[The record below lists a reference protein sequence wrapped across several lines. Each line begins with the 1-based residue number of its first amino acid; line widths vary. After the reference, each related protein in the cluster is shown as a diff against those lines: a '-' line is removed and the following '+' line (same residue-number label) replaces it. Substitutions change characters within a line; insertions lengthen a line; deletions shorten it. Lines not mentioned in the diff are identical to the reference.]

1 MYETDILV
9 IGAGV
14 IGSFI
19 ARELAKF
26 RVRVMVVD
34 KRLDV
39 GGDASKANNGV
50 LASSG
55 LYPVGSVEANV
66 IGGSRTIFKQILDDL
81 EVPYTTC
88 GRLLPAFTQEELDR
102 FPYLYDQCCRN
113 TFFDAEILS
122 GEQVRERE
130 PNINPEVLGG
140 FLLPN
145 DGAIDPFKLVIAL
158 AENAAENGVEFLLNC
173 KVTGINCHK
182 GKVES
187 VETTQGTI
195 KTKYVINA
203 AGLFCDEI
211 GAMVDECDFVV
222 KPRKGQFYV
231 LDKSTPVKVNHILS
245 AVPTKLSSGIMIIP
259 QTHGNMCVGPT
270 AENMEDKEDYSV
282 DQAGL
287 DAIAK
292 SVLRMVPGLRLKDAI
307 THYCGLRPN
316 RIPEGINIVISKKA
330 EGYVG
335 ISGVRSSGVSSS
347 PAIARLVIN
356 KMIMEGGFEAER
368 KFDDFNP
375 KRKAIANFSKASY
388 EDRQKLI
395 ENDPRYGKII
405 CRCETVTEA
414 EIVQAIH
421 RPVGAR
427 TVDGIKRRVFAGM
440 GRCQGGFCG
449 PQVVEILSRELN
461 IPVEEVEKSVAGSHM
476 ATGSLR

>member
-1 MYETDILV
+1 MYETDIV
-9 IGAGV
+9 IIGAGV

-26 RVRVMVVD
+26 RIRVMVVD

-55 LYPVGSVEANV
+55 LYPVGSVEAHV
-66 IGGSRTIFKQILDDL
+66 IGGSRTIFKQILNDL

-88 GRLLPAFTQEELDR
+88 GRLLPAFTQDELNR

-113 TFFDAEILS
+113 SYYDAEILS
-122 GEQVRERE
+122 AEQVRESE

-145 DGAIDPFKLVIAL
+145 DGAIDPFQLVVAL

-173 KVTGINCHK
+173 EVKGINVHN
-182 GKVES
+182 GKVDF

-195 KTKYVINA
+195 KTRYVINS
-203 AGLFCDEI
+203 AGLYCDKI
-211 GAMVDECDFVV
+211 AKMVGECDFVV

-231 LDKSTPVKVNHILS
+231 LDKNTPVKVNHIL
-245 AVPTKLSSGIMIIP
+245 AQVPTEISSGVMIIP
-259 QTHGNMCVGPT
+259 QTHGNMCCGPT

-287 DAIAK
+287 DKVAQA
-292 SVLRMVPGLRLKDAI
+292 VLRMVPGLRLKDAI

-316 RIPEGINIVISKKA
+316 RIPEGINIVISQKA
-330 EGYVG
+330 KGYVG

-368 KFDDFNP
+368 KFGDFNP
-375 KRKAIANFSKASY
+375 KRKGIVSFRKASH
-388 EDRQKLI
+388 EERQKLI
-395 ENDPRYGKII
+395 E
-405 CRCETVTEA
+405 
-414 EIVQAIH
+414 
-421 RPVGAR
+421 
-427 TVDGIKRRVFAGM
+427 
-440 GRCQGGFCG
+440 
-449 PQVVEILSRELN
+449 S
-461 IPVEEVEKSVAGSHM
+461 
-476 ATGSLR
+476 